1 MTTWS
6 EGMSIFN
13 GCTDLFH
20 HSQLDRYV
28 NHDIDSCRLPIQ
40 EDGVNFESQRLMPH
54 EVVSMKSDQTILDRV
69 VQSCKLMLG
78 FYGMRR
84 LSVQTGLVDRS
95 PILWIT
101 CPDTRILPVCHRNMG
116 RWYYYS
122 PLTINVTAVAWH
134 NKLRIMR
141 TLKCLSELGL
151 EQLDTG
157 FPLHVLNENS
167 HLIWSSMDS
176 WWANCMRDKEDREWI
191 ALQINKVRRDGI
203 VYLPGPC
210 TRQS

>member
-1 MTTWS
+1 
-6 EGMSIFN
+6 
-13 GCTDLFH
+13 
-20 HSQLDRYV
+20 
-28 NHDIDSCRLPIQ
+28 
-40 EDGVNFESQRLMPH
+40 
-54 EVVSMKSDQTILDRV
+54 
-69 VQSCKLMLG
+69 MLG
-78 FYGMRR
+78 FYGMRL
-84 LSVQTGLVDRS
+84 LSVQTGLVDHS

-116 RWYYYS
+116 RWHYYS

-134 NKLRIMR
+134 SKLPIMR
-141 TLKCLSELGL
+141 ILNCLSELGL

-157 FPLHVLNENS
+157 FPLHVLNENG